1 MDKPLTKTQLLRRL
15 LADGRWHSSS
25 ALVAAG
31 CGYRYGAVIER
42 VRKGRDG
49 QPPLTIETRQVSV
62 ARYEYRAP
70 PQGTA

>member
-1 MDKPLTKTQLLRRL
+1 MDRPLTKSQRLRAL

-42 VRKGRDG
+42 ARKGRDG
-49 QPPLTIETRQVSV
+49 LPPLQIETRQVSV
-62 ARYEYRAP
+62 SRWEYRAP
-70 PQGTA
+70 PVAR